1 MDTLRISAIR
11 AWGHTGYFDAEQELG
26 QWFEVDLEITL
37 DLSRTGDDDE
47 LAHTLNYAAVIERV
61 KALVQASRDRTI
73 ERLNSRLC
81 DAVLA
86 FPQVRQVRSSLTKV
100 AAPIPGFDGRVGVE
114 MTRRRG
120 EATGGDSTGGK
131 ATGSKAA
138 GSKAANGD
146 APGGEFAGNRALGS
160 KAADSPGAS

>member
-26 QWFEVDLEITL
+26 QWFEVDLEIAL

-61 KALVQASRDRTI
+61 KGLVESSRFRTI
-73 ERLNSRLC
+73 ERLNTRLC

-86 FPQVRQVRSSLTKV
+86 FPEVREVRSTLTKV
-100 AAPIPGFDGRVGVE
+100 AAPIAGFDDRVAIE
-114 MTRRRG
+114 MVRRRSD
-120 EATGGDSTGGK
+120 A
-131 ATGSKAA
+131 APAA
-138 GSKAANGD
+138 G
-146 APGGEFAGNRALGS
+146 
-160 KAADSPGAS
+160 

>member
-61 KALVQASRDRTI
+61 KELVQSSRFRTI
-73 ERLNSRLC
+73 ERLNTCLC
-81 DAVLA
+81 EAVLA
-86 FPQVRQVRSSLTKV
+86 FPEVRQVRSSLTKV
-100 AAPIPGFDGRVGVE
+100 AAPIAGFDGRVTIE
-114 MTRRRG
+114 MVRRRAG
-120 EATGGDSTGGK
+120 A
-131 ATGSKAA
+131 AAAA
-138 GSKAANGD
+138 G
-146 APGGEFAGNRALGS
+146 
-160 KAADSPGAS
+160 

>member
-26 QWFEVDLEITL
+26 QWFEIDLEIQL

-61 KALVQASRDRTI
+61 KALVEGSRYRTI
-73 ERLNSRLC
+73 ERLNTRLC

-86 FPQVRQVRSSLTKV
+86 FPEVREVRSSLTKV
-100 AAPIPGFDGRVGVE
+100 AAPIAGFDGRVAIE
-114 MTRRRG
+114 MVRRRADAAPG
-120 EATGGDSTGGK
+120 AQEA
-131 ATGSKAA
+131 AAA
-138 GSKAANGD
+138 G
-146 APGGEFAGNRALGS
+146 
-160 KAADSPGAS
+160 

>member
-26 QWFEVDLEITL
+26 QWFEVDLEIQL

-61 KALVQASRDRTI
+61 KALVEGSRYRTI
-73 ERLNSRLC
+73 ERLNTRLC

-86 FPQVRQVRSSLTKV
+86 FPEVREVRSSLTKV
-100 AAPIPGFDGRVGVE
+100 AAPIAGFDGRVAIE
-114 MTRRRG
+114 MVRRRADADPG
-120 EATGGDSTGGK
+120 AQEAE
-131 ATGSKAA
+131 AAAA
-138 GSKAANGD
+138 G
-146 APGGEFAGNRALGS
+146 
-160 KAADSPGAS
+160 

>member
-26 QWFEVDLEITL
+26 QWFEVDLEIAL

-61 KALVQASRDRTI
+61 KGLVESSRFRTI
-73 ERLNSRLC
+73 ERLNTRLC

-86 FPQVRQVRSSLTKV
+86 FPQVREVRSTLTKV
-100 AAPIPGFDGRVGVE
+100 AAPIAGFDGRVAIE
-114 MTRRRG
+114 MVRRRSD
-120 EATGGDSTGGK
+120 A
-131 ATGSKAA
+131 APAA
-138 GSKAANGD
+138 G
-146 APGGEFAGNRALGS
+146 
-160 KAADSPGAS
+160 

>member
-26 QWFEVDLEITL
+26 QWFEIDLEIQL

-61 KALVQASRDRTI
+61 KALVEGSRYRTI
-73 ERLNSRLC
+73 ERLNTRLC

-86 FPQVRQVRSSLTKV
+86 FPEVRQVRSSLTKV
-100 AAPIPGFDGRVGVE
+100 AAPIAGFDGRVAIE
-114 MTRRRG
+114 MVRRRADAAPG
-120 EATGGDSTGGK
+120 AQEA
-131 ATGSKAA
+131 AAA
-138 GSKAANGD
+138 G
-146 APGGEFAGNRALGS
+146 
-160 KAADSPGAS
+160 

>member
-26 QWFEVDLEITL
+26 QWFEVDLAIQL

-61 KALVQASRDRTI
+61 KALVEGSRDRTI
-73 ERLNSRLC
+73 ERLNSRIC

-86 FPQVRQVRSSLTKV
+86 FPEVREVRSSLTKV
-100 AAPIPGFDGRVGVE
+100 AAPIAGFDGRVAIE
-114 MTRRRG
+114 MVRRRDDG
-120 EATGGDSTGGK
+120 APGAGDQG
-131 ATGSKAA
+131 AAAA
-138 GSKAANGD
+138 G
-146 APGGEFAGNRALGS
+146 
-160 KAADSPGAS
+160 